1 MFGFSYLRFD
11 RREFAGAFGDIG
23 TDLPLLVAMILA
35 AGLDTPSVFIVF
47 GSMQILTGLI
57 YKMPM
62 PVQPLKA
69 MATLVITGKIAGPIV
84 LGAGIAIGTIMF
96 FLSLF
101 GLLDRLTKLIPKA
114 VVRGLQFGLGISLCI
129 LACKEY
135 IPAEQTKGY
144 VLAALSFFIIILLL
158 DNKKYPASLFVI
170 LLGIVYALSFHF
182 NLSLL
187 QSSVEVHVPIL
198 FLPDADMILKGFV
211 LLAIPQIPLSLG
223 NSILATKQVSDD
235 LFPDRKPISVKK
247 IGFTYSLMNLVS
259 PLFSGIP
266 CCHGAGGMVGHYT
279 FGGRTG
285 GSVVIYG
292 SLYIILGL
300 FFGNGIQNIIKT
312 FPLPMLGV
320 ILFFEALSLI
330 TLLKDTIPNKREF
343 IIAILTG
350 MIAFGL
356 PYGFLIAMVVGTG
369 VYYSPIT
376 LSTLSKLGDRIKKEQ
391 KEL

>member
-1 MFGFSYLRFD
+1 
-11 RREFAGAFGDIG
+11 
-23 TDLPLLVAMILA
+23 
-35 AGLDTPSVFIVF
+35 
-47 GSMQILTGLI
+47 
-57 YKMPM
+57 
-62 PVQPLKA
+62 
-69 MATLVITGKIAGPIV
+69 
-84 LGAGIAIGTIMF
+84 
-96 FLSLF
+96 
-101 GLLDRLTKLIPKA
+101 
-114 VVRGLQFGLGISLCI
+114 
-129 LACKEY
+129 
-135 IPAEQTKGY
+135 
-144 VLAALSFFIIILLL
+144 
-158 DNKKYPASLFVI
+158 
-170 LLGIVYALSFHF
+170 
-182 NLSLL
+182 
-187 QSSVEVHVPIL
+187 
-198 FLPDADMILKGFV
+198 MILKGFV

-247 IGFTYSLMNLVS
+247 IGFTYSLMNLIS

-312 FPLPMLGV
+312 FPLPMLGM

-376 LSTLSKLGDRIKKEQ
+376 LSTLSKLGDRIIKEQ
-391 KEL
+391 KDY